1 MPWRTTWIFYASVAA
16 CSALAGCGSPAGPHQ
31 RTMSTDA
38 RLQVAEAADAAGNTD
53 LAALLYT
60 QAAADQTSNIALQLR
75 CADALA
81 RSGKVAQAREML
93 TARLQATASQPDLL
107 RALALINL
115 VSGESEQAIAGFDQ
129 LLLVKPND
137 AGALVDKAVALDL
150 QGRHAEAQALY
161 RQVLAKSPDDAAT
174 KNDLAVSMMLEGRI
188 QQALETLSPMQ
199 KTEAVSPRV
208 RANLGIL
215 YSAAGDVGRSRQLLG
230 NQLSD
235 DDLLKVTQ
243 ALTSSSPD
251 VRKLP

>member
-1 MPWRTTWIFYASVAA
+1 
-16 CSALAGCGSPAGPHQ
+16 
-31 RTMSTDA
+31 
-38 RLQVAEAADAAGNTD
+38 
-53 LAALLYT
+53 
-60 QAAADQTSNIALQLR
+60 
-75 CADALA
+75 
-81 RSGKVAQAREML
+81 ML

-115 VSGESEQAIAGFDQ
+115 VSGESEQAVAGFDQ
-129 LLLVKPND
+129 LLLVKPKD

-150 QGRHAEAQALY
+150 QGRHTAAQTLY
-161 RQVLAKSPDDAAT
+161 RQVLAQSPNDTAT

-199 KTEAVSPRV
+199 KAETVPPRV

-215 YSAAGDVGRSRQLLG
+215 YSAAGNVKQSRQLLG

-251 VRKLP
+251 KLP

>member
-1 MPWRTTWIFYASVAA
+1 MGILRISRGLQRAGGMWITSRPASAD
-16 CSALAGCGSPAGPHQ
+16 HD
-31 RTMSTDA
+31 TDA

-93 TARLQATASQPDLL
+93 TARLRATASQPDLL

-115 VSGESEQAIAGFDQ
+115 VSGESEQAMAGFDQ
-129 LLLVKPND
+129 LLLVKPDD

-150 QGRHAEAQALY
+150 QGQHTAAQTLY

-199 KTEAVSPRV
+199 KAETLPPRV
-208 RANLGIL
+208 RAKSGIL
-215 YSAAGDVGRSRQLLG
+215 YSAAGDVDSRGDFWAISYRMTISRRSPRP
-230 NQLSD
+230 
-235 DDLLKVTQ
+235 VTSQ
-243 ALTSSSPD
+243 ALTSQMSQP
-251 VRKLP
+251 